1 MTLYEITAEAVEIE
15 ELFENAVDENGEPRE
30 LTQEEKET
38 LNKWILANEETFKE
52 KFDGYGKLI
61 ENLLIQSQI
70 AKATRDTLKGELDRL
85 TKRAKTAENRV
96 EQLKNSLLWA
106 MKTMKIDSVKTA
118 LFSAKVGLSRGSVN
132 TDEADPNNIPLEFIK
147 KEVSKSAIQDA
158 LKNGKLTKTESGL
171 ILKNGEIL
179 EGLRF
184 EQKETLTI
192 R

>member
-15 ELFENAVDENGEPRE
+15 ELFENAVDENGEPRA

-38 LNKWILANEETFKE
+38 LNKRLLANEETFKE

-85 TKRAKTAENRV
+85 TKRANTAENRV

-132 TDEADPNNIPLEFIK
+132 TDEADPNNLPLEFIK

-158 LKNGKLTKTESGL
+158 LKNGKLTKTESGM

>member
-30 LTQEEKET
+30 LTQEEKEI

-132 TDEADPNNIPLEFIK
+132 TDEADPNSLPLEFIK
-147 KEVSKSAIQDA
+147 KEVCKSAIQDA
-158 LKNGKLTKTESGL
+158 LKNGKLTKTESGM

>member
-1 MTLYEITAEAVEIE
+1 MTLYEITAEAVKID

-85 TKRAKTAENRV
+85 TKRSKTAENRV
-96 EQLKNSLLWA
+96 EQLKSSLLWA

-132 TDEADPNNIPLEFIK
+132 TDEADPNNLPLEFIK

-158 LKNGKLTKTESGL
+158 LKNGKLTKTESGM

>member
-132 TDEADPNNIPLEFIK
+132 TDEADPNKLPLEFIK

-158 LKNGKLTKTESGL
+158 LKSGKLTKTESGM

>member
-106 MKTMKIDSVKTA
+106 IKTMKIDSVKTA

-132 TDEADPNNIPLEFIK
+132 TDEADPNKLPLEFIK

-158 LKNGKLTKTESGL
+158 LKSGKLTKTESGM

>member
-85 TKRAKTAENRV
+85 TKRAKTAENRA

-132 TDEADPNNIPLEFIK
+132 TDEADPNSLPLEFIK

-158 LKNGKLTKTESGL
+158 LKNGKLTKTESGM